1 MWKKMWSNLFC
12 WQFCSIK
19 KEREGGTKLY
29 SWKSVFFS
37 MYFQKKIHRKQ
48 NFISHNWHNFEGKI
62 LPFLPNV
69 QRQGNL
75 FSNIVFETE
84 PVLKNGFL
92 FWTERVFKG
101 QQCFKTR
108 VLKKCLFTTT
118 KNTGFESLVGVEK
131 NIVFEEEPALKD
143 GFFFWKD
150 LFFRERQC
158 LKPGF

>member
-1 MWKKMWSNLFC
+1 MLKCLFFMWKKCDQNFLLAILFN
-12 WQFCSIK
+12 K
-19 KEREGGTKLY
+19 KGKSTKLY

-37 MYFQKKIHRKQ
+37 MYFQKKKTPQAKFYQSQLAQFWRK
-48 NFISHNWHNFEGKI
+48 K
-62 LPFLPNV
+62 LPFLPYV

-108 VLKKCLFTTT
+108 VLKKCLFIIT

-143 GFFFWKD
+143 GFFFWK
-150 LFFRERQC
+150 
-158 LKPGF
+158 